1 MRIGILIIGSLYW
14 EKTEYRR
21 DWRDNRLDVAA
32 ECHVRVPIRYGRRSR
47 TRGCSF
53 TMVFSPS
60 LSEEAYGHAIVA
72 PCKSEELVGEAEWL
86 WAAERNEVRPGH
98 RISADWGCV
107 ALLENP
113 ERRIPQN
120 LRDEWTERISRE
132 PCYGR
137 IFNTP
142 VDEEAPASPSGSLTI
157 PWPATLSGVPLD
169 FDVLIGTAT
178 SPTIIRGHFP
188 DAQEIA
194 NAWNSPAGRQYVD
207 YFHNNREN
215 GIRTFQD
222 AEIERRLANASDE

>member
-14 EKTEYRR
+14 EQTEYRHS
-21 DWRDNRLDVAA
+21 WRDNRLDVAA
-32 ECHVRVPIRYGRRSR
+32 GCHVRVPIRYGRRSR

-53 TMVFSPS
+53 TMVFSPG
-60 LSEEAYGHAIVA
+60 LSDEAYGDAIVA
-72 PCKSEELVGEAEWL
+72 PCKSKELVGEAEWL
-86 WAAERNEVRPGH
+86 WAAERNIAKPSD

-113 ERRIPQN
+113 ERRMPQD
-120 LRDEWTERISRE
+120 LRDEWTERVSRE

-137 IFNTP
+137 MFNTP
-142 VDEEAPASPSGSLTI
+142 VGEEAPASLSGILTI
-157 PWPATLSGVPLD
+157 PWPATLSGVPLE

-178 SPTIIRGHFP
+178 NPTIVSGHYA
-188 DAQEIA
+188 DAQQVA
-194 NAWNSPAGRQYVD
+194 DAWNTPAGRNHVD

-222 AEIERRLANASDE
+222 AEIERRLANGPEE